1 MSATFGECLQASGV
15 LADGPLPLRRA
26 ELRGCPVVDPPQT
39 SARRKK
45 RRCFTIPRCASTGCR
60 RKTPI
65 PAGLGN
71 QGETFEI
78 VAKKLRAKENT
89 LKNYRGLLR
98 SPYRESP
105 TWLLAS
111 GTASPV
117 CRDPCGVRAARERR
131 ACMSLCCSTC
141 RRPGSRDAFASPPF
155 ATDSQSTGRL
165 ERPEQGVVLQFA
177 VQGEGPAA
185 SRAFVASSEEVIRQI
200 GSTGGI
206 LGSCPACKIRILDDE
221 FRRFE

>member
-1 MSATFGECLQASGV
+1 MDVLWWTHRRLLRDGKSGAAS
-15 LADGPLPLRRA
+15 RY
-26 ELRGCPVVDPPQT
+26 RGARLPVVGGKHQYPRAWAIKARPSRSSPRSSGRRRTPSRTTATT
-39 SARRKK
+39 S
-45 RRCFTIPRCASTGCR
+45 I
-60 RKTPI
+60 PI
-65 PAGLGN
+65 PGVADMAAGKWNCLP
-71 QGETFEI
+71 
-78 VAKKLRAKENT
+78 
-89 LKNYRGLLR
+89 GLPRSLR
-98 SPYRESP
+98 SSSG
-105 TWLLAS
+105 T
-111 GTASPV
+111 GTAS
-117 CRDPCGVRAARERR
+117 
-131 ACMSLCCSTC
+131 CMSLCCSTC